1 VRQLAEQL
9 RKLIKETVPQAVER
23 PYPGWRAIGYRHPD
37 AGYFCGLFPLADR
50 VDVAFEFGV
59 LLPDPNAMLEGEGK
73 QVRYVRIRQV
83 QDIQTAPL
91 IALIQAAIDLPSNR
105 QVRLEMVRLS
115 VRSQGTQA

>member
-1 VRQLAEQL
+1 
-9 RKLIKETVPQAVER
+9 
-23 PYPGWRAIGYRHPD
+23 
-37 AGYFCGLFPLADR
+37 